1 MSMKFTLVIATGL
14 IGAAI
19 AASGALADGPQPPPI
34 PTPEGVPQNPWP
46 PAPKS
51 GKFDVFFYVE
61 TLTASPGESIYGKA
75 APTRCTQTNFFARGE
90 RAVWHI
96 SAVNARTRELITNKD
111 VKYAY
116 IKIPGLGNLGVT
128 YTPHGRDPA
137 TAPWTWTARWD
148 IPPDYPLGVVPFQ
161 LVMKLKDWPKNK
173 VATFTQI
180 PIALEQFTVID
191 HR

>member
-1 MSMKFTLVIATGL
+1 MKIGLVIATAL
-14 IGAAI
+14 VGAAL
-19 AASGALADGPQPPPI
+19 AASAALAEDQPPPI
-34 PTPEGVPQNPWP
+34 PTPPGPQNPWP
-46 PAPKS
+46 
-51 GKFDVFFYVE
+51 GKKFAIFFYVE

-96 SAVNARTRELITNKD
+96 SAVNARTGEIITNKD

-116 IKIPGLGNLGVT
+116 LKIPGMKNVGVT
-128 YTPHGRDPA
+128 YTPHGRDPV

-148 IPPDYPLGVVPFQ
+148 IPLDYPLGVVPFQ
-161 LVMKLKDWPKNK
+161 LVMKLKDWPANK

-180 PIALEQFTVID
+180 PIALEQMTIID